1 MTTRP
6 PELSEADRYLLT
18 SLRAVRQALR
28 RSRTFEPHD
37 AGYLDITRAWHSL
50 TDQLF
55 GRDIAHAYRVEEGS
69 DDVDAVLAVAFEATA
84 HRLASEREAYP
95 DCVLRN
101 AGSLRDSRPVGDRFE
116 LLAARALEIRAQGAP
131 VRS

>member
-1 MTTRP
+1 MNTVPRP
-6 PELSEADRYLLT
+6 ARALL
-18 SLRAVRQALR
+18 LALI
-28 RSRTFEPHD
+28 
-37 AGYLDITRAWHSL
+37 AALLAL
-50 TDQLF
+50 TGCGDN
-55 GRDIAHAYRVEEGS
+55 S
-69 DDVDAVLAVAFEATA
+69 FEATA